1 MKSSLA
7 QALAA
12 KNIARK
18 GTKKMMDEPIEQVDT
33 DKNFLSNEELSES
46 PFQEMKPLSDEQE
59 LTESGFLPE
68 EKPSRKSRL
77 SEAIS
82 KRIRG

>member
-12 KNIARK
+12 KRISK
-18 GTKKMMDEPIEQVDT
+18 TGTKKVADEPVQQVDT
-33 DKNFLSNEELSES
+33 DKNFLSNEEMSES
-46 PFQEMKPLSDEQE
+46 PFQEIEPMSDEAE
-59 LTESGFLPE
+59 LDEAGLHPKEST
-68 EKPSRKSRL
+68 RKSRL
-77 SEAIS
+77 SDIIS